1 MLKSTNNRH
10 SATPRISN
18 KKARFRYEILEK
30 IEAGLVLKGTEVK
43 SLRAGQASINEA
55 FVRVGDGQM
64 QLVGAHIAPYELA
77 GHENH
82 EPLRPRRLLL
92 HKREIRRI
100 QAKVE
105 QKGLTVVPL
114 SLYFKRGYA
123 KVEVALARGKTQF
136 DKRQTI
142 QKRQITRDLDRFLK
156 RRR

>member
-1 MLKSTNNRH
+1 MVKSTNNRH

-55 FVRVGDGQM
+55 FVRVADGQM

-114 SLYFKRGYA
+114 SLYFKRGYV

-142 QKRQITRDLDRFLK
+142 QKRQVARDLDRFLK